1 MDQFE
6 LFQRLGIALAIGL
19 MVGLERGWQ
28 SRADEDTDRA
38 AGLRT
43 FGLSGLLGGVC
54 GALASLTHIAILVTG
69 LVAFT
74 AVVAA
79 FSLLEA
85 RAERNFSATGTVAAI
100 LTFVLGA
107 YAVLGQ
113 PAVAVAA
120 AVVMTILLALR
131 AQLHGLVR
139 TITWLELRAILTLLA
154 MTFLLLPILPDR
166 AIDPWGAINPSE
178 IWLLAILI
186 AALSFVGYVLLRLTD
201 DRVGI
206 GLASITGGLT
216 SSTATTLALARLA
229 RSSQGRDTILAGGI
243 VVAGA
248 VMMLRTIVIV
258 GLIKPELG
266 ARVAPAIAVAALVML
281 GGGAV
286 LLIRRGVSVA
296 QTESGRLKLTN
307 PFETWT
313 VLKLAAL
320 IAVIGLLANVLAAQF
335 GREGVLAVALLS
347 GVADVDAATLSV
359 ARLSGADLAVDA
371 AALAILVA
379 VASNTFF
386 KTAMATY
393 VGGVSLGRYA
403 ALVGA
408 ASLAAMAAVFAAWP
422 LGLESF
428 LK

>member
-54 GALASLTHIAILVTG
+54 ATLASLTHIAILAAG

-85 RAERNFSATGTVAAI
+85 RAEKNFSATGTVAAV

-113 PAVAVAA
+113 PAVAVAV
-120 AVVMTILLALR
+120 AVAMTILLALR

-139 TITWLELRAILTLLA
+139 TITWPELRAVLTLLA
-154 MTFLLLPILPDR
+154 MTFLLLPILPDFPV
-166 AIDPWGAINPSE
+166 DPWGAINPSE

-186 AALSFVGYVLLRLTD
+186 AALSFVGYILLRLTD

-206 GLASITGGLT
+206 GLASVTGGLT
-216 SSTATTLALARLA
+216 SSTATTLALARIA
-229 RSSQGRDTILAGGI
+229 REAPGRDAVLAGGI
-243 VVAGA
+243 CVAGA

-258 GLIKPELG
+258 GLIRFELG
-266 ARVAPAIAVAALVML
+266 ARVAPAIVLAALVML
-281 GGGAV
+281 AGAV
-286 LLIRRGVSVA
+286 VLMVRRSRAKEQAG
-296 QTESGRLKLTN
+296 QGMLQLTN
-307 PFETWT
+307 PFEIWT

-320 IAVIGLLANVLAAQF
+320 IAIIGLLANVLVAWLGGAA
-335 GREGVLAVALLS
+335 VLVVAFVS

-359 ARLSGADLAVDA
+359 ARLSGASLAMET
-371 AALAILVA
+371 AALAVLIA

-386 KTAMATY
+386 KTVMAAW
-393 VGGVSLGRYA
+393 VGGASLARYA

-408 ASLAAMAAVFAAWP
+408 MSLVAMAAAFAAWP
-422 LGLESF
+422 LGLARF
-428 LK
+428 AG

>member
-54 GALASLTHIAILVTG
+54 GALASLTHIAILAIG
-69 LVAFT
+69 LVVFT

-131 AQLHGLVR
+131 AQLHGLIR

-281 GGGAV
+281 AGGAV
-286 LLIRRGVSVA
+286 LMIRRGVSAA
-296 QTESGRLKLTN
+296 QTDSGRLKLTN
-307 PFETWT
+307 PFEIWT
-313 VLKLAAL
+313 VLKFAAL

-335 GREGVLAVALLS
+335 GRDGVLVVALLS

-386 KTAMATY
+386 KTVMATY

-422 LGLESF
+422 SGLSGF
-428 LK
+428 VQ